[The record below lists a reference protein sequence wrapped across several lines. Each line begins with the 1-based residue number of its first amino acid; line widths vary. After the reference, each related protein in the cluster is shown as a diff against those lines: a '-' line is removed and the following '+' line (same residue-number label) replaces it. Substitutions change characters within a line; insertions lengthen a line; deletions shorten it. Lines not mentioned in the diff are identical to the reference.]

1 MIIEDDAYALA
12 HPLRCRIVEL
22 LAEKPMHIN
31 EIAKAL
37 GEERRLVSYH
47 LFTLEEYGFV
57 SSKYEISD
65 HPKLKGKALRRYR
78 MNGKM
83 EPQMISELKN
93 RL

>member
-37 GEERRLVSYH
+37 GEERRLVSYLSLIH
-47 LFTLEEYGFV
+47 
-57 SSKYEISD
+57 
-65 HPKLKGKALRRYR
+65 
-78 MNGKM
+78 
-83 EPQMISELKN
+83 ISEPT
-93 RL
+93 RPY